1 MLELSKV
8 NMADLRRLTELID
21 IVTHIQQ
28 GEEHEQ
34 QGLHQSYHHQE
45 QELLLLQ

>member
-1 MLELSKV
+1 
-8 NMADLRRLTELID
+8 MADLRKLPTLCIL
-21 IVTHIQQ
+21 THIQQ